1 MAPDP
6 ATEHAPDHAPDHA
19 HEQVPDAPDVP
30 DVAAGA
36 APPTHPADHLDE
48 AAALVAELTLEE
60 KTRLCQG
67 RDHWHTNAVDRL
79 DIPSVMVADGPH
91 GMRVQ
96 PEGGDHLGLTDSL
109 PATCF
114 PTASAL
120 AATWDVGLVA
130 EVGAAIAR
138 EARAQG
144 VDVVLGPGA
153 NIKRS
158 PLCGRNFE
166 YLSEDPFLTGSMAA
180 AHISGVQGVGA
191 GTSLKHFVANNQ
203 EFRRLTIDAV
213 IDDRTLREL
222 YLTGFEIA
230 VRNARPWTVMSSYNR
245 VNGTYAGEHAW
256 LLGDVLRDQ
265 WGHQGIVVTD
275 WGAMND
281 RVAAIAAG
289 CELEMP
295 GPVKGAPEFLAE
307 AVASGELDEDL
318 LDRAAT
324 RLVAL
329 ALAARANRDADAS
342 FDVDAHHA
350 LARRAAADA
359 VVLLRNEEDALPIRP
374 DDQVALLGTMAVDPR
389 YQGTGS
395 SQIKPTR
402 LDSLRDELTALVGA
416 DRLRW
421 TAGQTGDE
429 VDEDQLAQAVA
440 AVADADVAIVH
451 VGLPNMHE
459 NEGDDRTD
467 LRLPPS
473 HDALVA
479 AVAAA
484 HDRVVVVLSNG
495 APVEMPWVD
504 DVEAVVEGYL
514 GGQAGG
520 GGLADVLTGAVAPA
534 GRLGETFPV
543 ALSDVAA
550 TPNFPGGPRTVEY
563 REGLWVGYRHTE
575 TVGLDVLFPFG
586 HGLGYEPVAI
596 GEVRLDVDR
605 IDVAALRAGET
616 VTVTVPVTNEGD
628 APTRHVVQVY
638 VRDVESTV
646 HRPDRELKGF
656 AKVAIDPGETLEVEL
671 ALNARSFAFWD
682 TVGQEWF
689 VEGGT
694 FEVLVGN
701 SSRDIR
707 ATMPLEVDGPA
718 ATPRD
723 LPSAVTRPAHHLWVD
738 RGSFETLLGRPV
750 PPNDDFAPPH
760 TCNTPIGAA
769 NETVAG
775 KALGVAVRRAAKRL
789 LGADAAA
796 EPLIRAMAEE
806 NPVRTLL
813 MYGLTLDQVDAVVAV
828 LNGEWSAGV
837 RQVFTEVKAKLG
849 A

>member
-1 MAPDP
+1 MAPAP
-6 ATEHAPDHAPDHA
+6 APDSVD
-19 HEQVPDAPDVP
+19 
-30 DVAAGA
+30 A
-36 APPTHPADHLDE
+36 APGGARPSHPADHLDE
-48 AAALVAELTLEE
+48 AAVLVAELTVEE
-60 KTRLCQG
+60 KTLLCQG

-79 DIPSVMVADGPH
+79 HIPAVMMADGPH

-96 PEGGDHLGLTDSL
+96 REGGDHLGLTDSQ

-130 EVGAAIAR
+130 EVGAAIGR

-144 VDVVLGPGA
+144 VDIVLGPGA

-166 YLSEDPFLTGSMAA
+166 YLSEDPFLTGSIAA

-191 GTSLKHFVANNQ
+191 GTSLKHYAANNQ
-203 EFRRLTIDAV
+203 EYRRLTIDAV
-213 IDDRTLREL
+213 VDDRTLREL
-222 YLTGFEIA
+222 YLTGFEMA
-230 VRNARPWTVMSSYNR
+230 VRNARPWTLMSAYNR
-245 VNGTYAGEHAW
+245 VNGTYAGEHPW
-256 LLGDVLRDQ
+256 LLGEVLRGQ
-265 WGHQGIVVTD
+265 WGHQGVVVTD

-289 CELEMP
+289 CDLEMP
-295 GPVKGAPEFLAE
+295 GPVKGAAEFLVE
-307 AVASGELDEDL
+307 AVEAGELDEAM
-318 LDRAAT
+318 LDRTAT
-324 RLVAL
+324 RLVAV
-329 ALAARANRDADAS
+329 ALAARANRDPDAA

-350 LARRAAADA
+350 LARRAAADG
-359 VVLLRNEEDALPIRP
+359 VVLLRNQDGALPIRP
-374 DDQVALLGTMAVDPR
+374 DDQVALVGTMAVDPR

-402 LDSLRDELTALVGA
+402 LDSLRDELGALVGA

-421 TAGQTGDE
+421 TAGQSGDE

-440 AVADADVAIVH
+440 AVADADIAIVH

-459 NEGDDRTD
+459 NEGDDRTH

-495 APVEMPWVD
+495 APVEMPWVH

-520 GGLADVLTGAVAPA
+520 GGLADVLTGAVEPS
-534 GRLGETFPV
+534 GRLGETFPIS
-543 ALSDVAA
+543 LSDVAA

-575 TVGLDVLFPFG
+575 TAGVDVLFPFG
-586 HGLGYEPVAI
+586 HGLGYVPVSI
-596 GEVRLDVDR
+596 GEARLDVDH
-605 IDVAALRAGET
+605 IDVAALRAGAT

-628 APTRHVVQVY
+628 APARHVVQVY
-638 VRDVESTV
+638 VRDVTSTV

-656 AKVAIDPGETLEVEL
+656 AKVSIDPDETVEVEL

-682 TVGQEWF
+682 SVGQEWF

-694 FEVLVGN
+694 FEVLIGN
-701 SSRDIR
+701 SARDIR
-707 ATMPLEVDGPA
+707 ATLALEVDGPA
-718 ATPRD
+718 AAARD
-723 LPSAVTRPAHHLWVD
+723 LPTAVTRPARHLRID
-738 RGSFETLLGRPV
+738 RASFEALLGRPV
-750 PPNDDFAPPH
+750 PPNDDFGPPY
-760 TCNTPIGAA
+760 TRNTPIGAA
-769 NETVAG
+769 NDTVAG
-775 KALGVAVRRAAKRL
+775 KALGAAARRAAKRL
-789 LGADAAA
+789 LGDDPAAA
-796 EPLIRAMAEE
+796 PLIRAMAEE
-806 NPVRTLL
+806 NPLRSML
-813 MYGLTLDQVDAVVAV
+813 MYGLTLEQVDAVVAV

-837 RQVFTEVKAKLG
+837 RHLFTEVKAKLG
-849 A
+849 S